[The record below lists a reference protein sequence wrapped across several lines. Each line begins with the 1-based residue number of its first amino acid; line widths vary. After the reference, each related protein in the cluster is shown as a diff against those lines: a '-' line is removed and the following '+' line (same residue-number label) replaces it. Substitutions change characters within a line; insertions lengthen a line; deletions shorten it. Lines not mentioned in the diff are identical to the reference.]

1 MNTELPYDPA
11 IPFLGIYP
19 EKNMIQKDNGPKF
32 IAALFR
38 IARTWKQPR
47 CPSADEWI
55 KKMCEVAPSLGHGHH
70 PMSDPQLR
78 SGSGDHST
86 GQGAGLRL
94 LRAQEL

>member
-1 MNTELPYDPA
+1 
-11 IPFLGIYP
+11 
-19 EKNMIQKDNGPKF
+19 MIEKDNGPKF

-55 KKMCEVAPSLGHGHH
+55 KKMCEVGPSLGHGHH

-78 SGSGDHST
+78 SGSGDHNT